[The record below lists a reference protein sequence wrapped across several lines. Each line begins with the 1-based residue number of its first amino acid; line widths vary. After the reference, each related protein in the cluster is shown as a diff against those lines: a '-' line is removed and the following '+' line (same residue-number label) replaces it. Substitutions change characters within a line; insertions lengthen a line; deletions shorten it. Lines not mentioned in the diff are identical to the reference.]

1 MEDHLDY
8 VCFVS
13 FLTFDGS
20 LLTCLQCKDQHIS
33 YAQLAK
39 DWLSKS
45 DHILHMPF
53 LDTAYSTALEAA
65 EQFLWG
71 DHGMDSVRLFLLNM
85 LWFV

>member
-1 MEDHLDY
+1 
-8 VCFVS
+8 
-13 FLTFDGS
+13 GS
-20 LLTCLQCKDQHIS
+20 LSTCLQGKDQHMS

-71 DHGMDSVRLFLLNM
+71 DHDMDSVRLFLLNM
-85 LWFV
+85 L

>member
-13 FLTFDGS
+13 FLTSDGS
-20 LLTCLQCKDQHIS
+20 LSTCLQGKDQHMS

-71 DHGMDSVRLFLLNM
+71 D
-85 LWFV
+85 